1 MVMQQHGAGQ
11 GGLSVTVRA
20 LEAADHEG
28 WLPLWRA
35 YCAFYKVTVPDT
47 VTHTLWSRILDP
59 QSSVKGLVALSG
71 ARPVGLCHYV
81 LHPHTWSDRTLC
93 YLEDLF
99 TDATCRG
106 QGVGHALIG
115 HLRDLAQAQGWR
127 RVYWHTETDN
137 HTARRLYDHVAGGA
151 DPFVRYT
158 LDLA

>member
-1 MVMQQHGAGQ
+1 MLKQQNDAGQ
-11 GGLSVTVRA
+11 TIVPVAVRA
-20 LEAADHEG
+20 LVASDHEG
-28 WLPLWRA
+28 WLPLWQA
-35 YCAFYKVTVPDT
+35 YCAFYKVTVPDA

-59 QSSVKGLVALSG
+59 QFPVKGLVALSE

-81 LHPHTWSDRTLC
+81 LHPHTWSDQTLC

-106 QGVGHALIG
+106 RGVGHALIG
-115 HLRDLAQAQGWR
+115 HLREMAQAQGWR

-137 HTARRLYDHVAGGA
+137 HTARRLYDDVAGGA